1 VSDDAPAD
9 TMRERADESRVK
21 LWILTEATRLLVVA
35 LFLAVVIGL
44 LLAVGL
50 LVPDPVGFLEEG
62 DPVETT
68 FQAFIGAT
76 ITGVTIVV
84 TLTQLVLSQELG
96 AVGDQRDRM
105 RGAMEFRE
113 DAASL
118 FDEPVSPPEPGDFLR
133 RLLAVTHDS
142 AETLRASAGDDTR
155 LADLAQSVA
164 ENAESVRESLSGARF
179 GQFEII
185 SAALNF
191 NYSWKLYAARRL
203 RAHEGGGSGDGGGEE
218 SDDGSDETGLSVDQQ
233 SALDDLIEALE
244 LFGPTREHFKTLYF
258 QWELIDLSRVILVA
272 SIPALVVSAF
282 MVLYY
287 EVGTLPA
294 LAPGLPTPV
303 LVVSLA
309 VGVSV
314 LPFAVLLSYVLRIAT
329 VAKRTLSIGP
339 FVLRTTDD
347 GRELEWD

>member
-1 VSDDAPAD
+1 MSSDDAPAD

-21 LWILTEATRLLVVA
+21 LWILTEANRLLVVA
-35 LFLAVVIGL
+35 LFLALVVGL

-62 DPVETT
+62 DPIETA
-68 FQAFIGAT
+68 FQSFIGAT

-96 AVGDQRDRM
+96 AVGDQRERM
-105 RGAMEFRE
+105 QGAMQFRE
-113 DAASL
+113 DAADL
-118 FDEPVSPPEPGDFLR
+118 FDTPVSPPEPADFLR
-133 RLLAVTHDS
+133 SLLAVTHDR
-142 AETLRASAGDDTR
+142 AETLRDSADDDSR
-155 LADLAQSVA
+155 LAGLAQSVA
-164 ENAESVRESLSGARF
+164 ENAEGVRGSLSGARF
-179 GQFEII
+179 GQFEVI
-185 SAALNF
+185 SAGLNF

-203 RAHEGGGSGDGGGEE
+203 RAEDSGDDA
-218 SDDGSDETGLSVDQQ
+218 SPLDEDQQ
-233 SALDDLIEALE
+233 AALDDLIEALE

-294 LAPGLPTPV
+294 LVPGVPTPV
-303 LVVSLA
+303 LAVSLA
-309 VGVSV
+309 VGIAV

-347 GRELEWD
+347 GRELDWD

>member
-1 VSDDAPAD
+1 MSEDAPAD

-21 LWILTEATRLLVVA
+21 LWILTEANRLLVVA
-35 LFLAVVIGL
+35 LFLALVVGL

-50 LVPDPVGFLEEG
+50 LVSDPVAFLEEG
-62 DPVETT
+62 DPIETS

-96 AVGDQRDRM
+96 AVGDQRERM
-105 RGAMEFRE
+105 QGAMQFRE
-113 DAASL
+113 DTADL
-118 FDEPVSPPEPGDFLR
+118 LDESVSPPEPADFLR
-133 RLLAVTHDS
+133 SLLTVTHDR
-142 AETLRASAGDDTR
+142 AETLRDSAGDDTR
-155 LADLAQSVA
+155 LGDLAHSVA
-164 ENAESVRESLSGARF
+164 ENADGVRESLSGARF
-179 GQFEII
+179 GQFEVI

-203 RAHEGGGSGDGGGEE
+203 RAGESGD
-218 SDDGSDETGLSVDQQ
+218 SSDEADLSGDQQ
-233 SALDDLIEALE
+233 SALDDLIAALE

-272 SIPALVVSAF
+272 SIPALVVSAS

-287 EVGTLPA
+287 EVGSLPA
-294 LAPGLPTPV
+294 LVPGLPTPV

-309 VGVSV
+309 IGFAV

-347 GRELEWD
+347 GRELDWD

>member
-1 VSDDAPAD
+1 
-9 TMRERADESRVK
+9 MRERADESRVK
-21 LWILTEATRLLVVA
+21 LWVLTEANRLLVVA

-62 DPVETT
+62 DPIETA
-68 FQAFIGAT
+68 FQSFIGAT

-96 AVGDQRDRM
+96 AVGDQRERM
-105 RGAMEFRE
+105 QGAMQFRE
-113 DAASL
+113 DTAEL
-118 FDEPVSPPEPGDFLR
+118 FDTPVSPPEPADFLR
-133 RLLAVTHDS
+133 SLLSVTHDR
-142 AETLRASAGDDTR
+142 AETLRDSAGDDNR

-164 ENAESVRESLSGARF
+164 ENAEGVRDSLSGARF
-179 GQFEII
+179 GQFEVI
-185 SAALNF
+185 SAGLNF

-203 RAHEGGGSGDGGGEE
+203 RAEGGGGDEEEGAGGVD
-218 SDDGSDETGLSVDQQ
+218 SDDGTELSADQQ

-272 SIPALVVSAF
+272 SIPALLVSSF

-287 EVGTLPA
+287 EVGSFPA
-294 LAPGLPTPV
+294 LVPGVPTPV

-309 VGVSV
+309 VGFAV

-347 GRELEWD
+347 GREFDWD

>member
-1 VSDDAPAD
+1 VSEDAPAD

-21 LWILTEATRLLVVA
+21 LWVLTEADRLLVVV
-35 LFLAVVIGL
+35 LFLAVV
-44 LLAVGL
+44 VGL
-50 LVPDPVGFLEEG
+50 LFAVGMLVSEPVAFLEEG
-62 DPVETT
+62 DPIETT

-96 AVGDQRDRM
+96 AVGDQRERM
-105 RGAMEFRE
+105 QGAMQFRE
-113 DAASL
+113 DAADL
-118 FDEPVSPPEPGDFLR
+118 FDDPVSPPEPADFLR
-133 RLLAVTHDS
+133 RLLAVTHDR
-142 AETLRASAGDDTR
+142 AETLRDTADDDTR
-155 LADLAQSVA
+155 LAALARSVA
-164 ENAESVRESLSGARF
+164 ENAEGVRGSLSDARF
-179 GQFEII
+179 GQFEVV

-203 RAHEGGGSGDGGGEE
+203 RAASGEDGDGD
-218 SDDGSDETGLSVDQQ
+218 SSDETELSTAQQ
-233 SALDDLIEALE
+233 SALDDLVEALK

-258 QWELIDLSRVILVA
+258 QWELVDLSRVILVA
-272 SIPALVVSAF
+272 SIPALVVSTF

-294 LAPGLPTPV
+294 LVPGVPTPV

-309 VGVSV
+309 VGFAV

-347 GRELEWD
+347 GQELDWD

>member
-21 LWILTEATRLLVVA
+21 LWILTEANRLLVVA
-35 LFLAVVIGL
+35 LFLALVVGL

-62 DPVETT
+62 DPIETA
-68 FQAFIGAT
+68 FQSFIGAT

-96 AVGDQRDRM
+96 AVGDQRERM
-105 RGAMEFRE
+105 QGAMEFRE
-113 DAASL
+113 DAADL
-118 FDEPVSPPEPGDFLR
+118 FDTPVSPPEPADFLR
-133 RLLAVTHDS
+133 RLLAVTHDR
-142 AETLRASAGDDTR
+142 AETLRDSASDDSR
-155 LADLAQSVA
+155 LAGLAQSVA
-164 ENAESVRESLSGARF
+164 ENAEGVRESLSDARF
-179 GQFEII
+179 GQFEVI

-203 RAHEGGGSGDGGGEE
+203 RAEGGG
-218 SDDGSDETGLSVDQQ
+218 DDDSSSEPTDLSADQQ

-272 SIPALVVSAF
+272 SIPALVVSSF

-287 EVGTLPA
+287 EVGSLPA
-294 LAPGLPTPV
+294 LVPGLPTPV
-303 LVVSLA
+303 LAVSLA
-309 VGVSV
+309 VGVAV

-347 GRELEWD
+347 SRELEWD

>member
-9 TMRERADESRVK
+9 TMRERADESRFKIWV
-21 LWILTEATRLLVVA
+21 LTEANRLLVVV
-35 LFLAVVIGL
+35 LFLATVVGL
-44 LLAVGL
+44 LLAVGV
-50 LVPDPVGFLEEG
+50 LVSEPVAYLEQG
-62 DPVETT
+62 DPIETA

-96 AVGDQRDRM
+96 AVGDQRERM
-105 RGAMEFRE
+105 QGAMQFRE
-113 DAASL
+113 DTADL
-118 FDEPVSPPEPGDFLR
+118 LDEPASPPEPADFLR
-133 RLLAVTHDS
+133 NLLAVTRER
-142 AETLRASAGDDTR
+142 AETLRDTADDDAR
-155 LADLAQSVA
+155 LADLAASIVG
-164 ENAESVRESLSGARF
+164 NADGVREGLSGARF
-179 GQFEII
+179 GEYEVI

-203 RAHEGGGSGDGGGEE
+203 RIEDGDGTATLSEE
-218 SDDGSDETGLSVDQQ
+218 QQ

-258 QWELIDLSRVILVA
+258 QWELIELARVILVA
-272 SIPALVVSAF
+272 SVPALVGSAS

-287 EVGTLPA
+287 EIGSLPP
-294 LAPGLPTPV
+294 LVPGLPTPV

-309 VGVSV
+309 VGLAV
-314 LPFAVLLSYVLRIAT
+314 LPFAVLLSYVIRIAT

-339 FVLRTTDD
+339 FVLRTTDNERD
-347 GRELEWD
+347 FDWE

>member
-1 VSDDAPAD
+1 VSEDAPAD
-9 TMRERADESRVK
+9 TMRERADESRLK
-21 LWILTEATRLLVVA
+21 LWVLTEANRLLVVA
-35 LFLAVVIGL
+35 LFLALVIGL

-50 LVPDPVGFLEEG
+50 LVSEPVAFLEEG
-62 DPVETT
+62 DPIETA
-68 FQAFIGAT
+68 FQSFVGAT

-96 AVGDQRDRM
+96 AVGDQRERM
-105 RGAMEFRE
+105 QGAMAFRE
-113 DAASL
+113 DAADL
-118 FDEPVSPPEPGDFLR
+118 FEEPVSPPEPADFLR
-133 RLLAVTHDS
+133 RLLAVTQDRAGTLRDS
-142 AETLRASAGDDTR
+142 ADDDTR
-155 LADLAQSVA
+155 LADLARSVA
-164 ENAESVRESLSGARF
+164 GNAEGVRGSLSDARF
-179 GQFEII
+179 GQFEVI

-203 RAHEGGGSGDGGGEE
+203 RAEDGGHADAGDERSTLSE
-218 SDDGSDETGLSVDQQ
+218 SQQ

-272 SIPALVVSAF
+272 SIPALVVSTF

-287 EVGTLPA
+287 EVGTLPT
-294 LAPGLPTPV
+294 LVSGLPTPV

-309 VGVSV
+309 VGVAV

-347 GRELEWD
+347 GEELDWD

>member
-1 VSDDAPAD
+1 VSEDAPAD
-9 TMRERADESRVK
+9 TMRERADENRLK
-21 LWILTEATRLLVVA
+21 LWVLTEANRLLVVV
-35 LFLAVVIGL
+35 LFLAVVVGL

-50 LVPDPVGFLEEG
+50 LVSDPVAFLEEG

-96 AVGDQRDRM
+96 AVGDQRERM
-105 RGAMEFRE
+105 QGAMQFRE
-113 DAASL
+113 DAADL
-118 FDEPVSPPEPGDFLR
+118 FEAPVSPPEPADFLR
-133 RLLAVTHDS
+133 SLLSVTHDR
-142 AETLRASAGDDTR
+142 AETLRDSAGDDGR
-155 LADLAQSVA
+155 LVALAQSVA
-164 ENAESVRESLSGARF
+164 ENADGVRGSLSGARF
-179 GQFEII
+179 GQFEVI

-203 RAHEGGGSGDGGGEE
+203 RAGEGGDDTDGDEA
-218 SDDGSDETGLSVDQQ
+218 DLSADQQ

-258 QWELIDLSRVILVA
+258 QWELVDLSRVILVA

-294 LAPGLPTPV
+294 LVPGVPTPV
-303 LVVSLA
+303 LVVSVA
-309 VGVSV
+309 IGFAV

-347 GRELEWD
+347 GRELDWD